1 MWMNPTCEKSDC
13 WASLLLGNQEFL
25 GPGELAGQFLLPC
38 RSVSGSNYPLSGQVC
53 HFEICSYIMIY
64 IYIYII
70 CIFKIYNIYFL
81 SDSNMV
87 KEYIKILSS
96 RVRIESNCD
105 PCRIN
110 SWARMSPLA
119 RTTGNIDHQKDHSNS
134 ETLCPDSVCMAT
146 SLSTL
151 SAYATS
157 SSCNGVKE
165 PESVMDF
172 PLVGE
177 GVLSLINQWMTRPRR
192 HVSKL
197 GDYIPQNLILYHPA
211 PS

>member
-1 MWMNPTCEKSDC
+1 MWEIG
-13 WASLLLGNQEFL
+13 LLGQPAA
-25 GPGELAGQFLLPC
+25 GKPGVPRARGTGRAIFAPMQ
-38 RSVSGSNYPLSGQVC
+38 VSFRIKLSTIGSSMSFWDMFIY
-53 HFEICSYIMIY
+53 HDIY
-64 IYIYII
+64 IYYYI